1 MRNFSF
7 KYRFSFRY
15 KGRTNM
21 GLIAGI
27 QYNMKGVALAVRT
40 PSLLMLGL
48 IRFAVVL
55 LLTFVLSGMVL
66 YWHNDIFSMIWQMP
80 ESRWLIWL
88 WHIVSWVLTI
98 TLMAFSMLVSYLIS
112 QIFFC
117 VFIMDYM
124 SRITERLV
132 LGQEDA
138 GADTTVFGMFLYL
151 IRQEIPRA
159 VVPVLISVVLMILS
173 LFTPV
178 SLAVIAISSVVAALF
193 LAWDNTDLV
202 PARRMVPFKERFEF
216 LRQNLFFHIGFG
228 LLFLVPWLN
237 ILFLS
242 FAPVGATLYYIDKE
256 KKKDGSGLNL

>member
-1 MRNFSF
+1 
-7 KYRFSFRY
+7 
-15 KGRTNM
+15 M
-21 GLIAGI
+21 GLITGI
-27 QYNMKGVALAVRT
+27 RYNIKGVALALRT

-55 LLTFVLSGMVL
+55 LLSLALAGMVL
-66 YWHNDIFSMIWQMP
+66 YWHNDILSMIWQTP

-88 WHIVSWVLTI
+88 WHVVSWILTI
-98 TLMAFSMLVSYLIS
+98 LLMAFSMLAAYLIS

-132 LGQEDA
+132 RGTEA
-138 GADTTVFGMFLYL
+138 PGAHTSIFGLFVYL

-159 VVPVLISVVLMILS
+159 VVPVLISVGVMVIG

-178 SLAVIAISSVVAALF
+178 SLAVIAVSSVVAGIF

-202 PARRMVPFKERFEF
+202 PARRMVPFKQRFEF
-216 LRQNLFFHIGFG
+216 LRKNLFFHIGFG
-228 LLFLVPWLN
+228 LLFLVPWIN

-242 FAPVGATLYYIDKE
+242 FAPVGATLYYIEADKDIE
-256 KKKDGSGLNL
+256 TDKALSKG

>member
-1 MRNFSF
+1 
-7 KYRFSFRY
+7 
-15 KGRTNM
+15 M

-27 QYNMKGVALAVRT
+27 QYNIRGVALAFRT
-40 PSLLMLGL
+40 PSLLWLGL
-48 IRFAVVL
+48 IRFAVVVL
-55 LLTFVLSGMVL
+55 LSLVLSGMVL

-80 ESRWLIWL
+80 ESKWLIWL
-88 WHIVSWVLTI
+88 WYSVSWILTLI
-98 TLMAFSMLVSYLIS
+98 LMAFSMLASYLIS

-132 LGQEDA
+132 LGQEA
-138 GADTTVFGMFLYL
+138 PGVPASIFQMFWYL

-159 VVPVLISVVLMILS
+159 VVPILISVALMILG

-178 SLAVIAISSVVAALF
+178 SLIIIAVSSVAAGVF

-202 PARRMVPFKERFEF
+202 PARRMVPFKDRLKF

-228 LLFLVPWLN
+228 LLFLVPWVN
-237 ILFLS
+237 IIFLS

-256 KKKDGSGLNL
+256 KSGYDA